1 MKINDCWPLWA
12 LLGGILE
19 ASWGIVGVWEAS
31 RGALGAILGVF
42 ERPLGVSGPSWRVFG
57 FSWRFLV
64 AFCGPQGPP
73 KGLHTHICGPGAGP
87 GPLGPVPR
95 YMYICGHDV
104 SPYRS

>member
-1 MKINDCWPLWA
+1 MPLGLSGMETTIEPKFRTC
-12 LLGGILE
+12 LLGRLGGLL
-19 ASWGIVGVWEAS
+19 G
-31 RGALGAILGVF
+31 RLGAILGVL
-42 ERPLGVSGPSWRVFG
+42 ERPLGVSETSWNVLG
-57 FSWRFLV
+57 LSWRFLV